1 MAIKKT
7 QNEDV
12 RIDEFKLCLLFYNY
26 SGTEETTV
34 KHMHVNGIEDI
45 TLSGQRDGA
54 NRMGN
59 SISLHLS

>member
-1 MAIKKT
+1 MFVLMNSNGVYYFIIIREQKKT
-7 QNEDV
+7 T
-12 RIDEFKLCLLFYNY
+12 F
-26 SGTEETTV
+26 